1 LSLPWILPT
10 RLSSCRRPA
19 VVALHA
25 EHATGAGIGIEPQ
38 HTSIRREPFQ
48 AVMGFA
54 VRTDIRPLDIGKG
67 SGPFSAYAVQNL
79 IERADFARL
88 HTFAGTI
95 RLCRCRF
102 GNRGCADQKQTYQ
115 RRKVPHGPPFTAESL
130 NST

>member
-38 HTSIRREPFQ
+38 HAPIWREPFQ
-48 AVMGFA
+48 TVMGFA
-54 VRTDIRPLDIGKG
+54 IWTDIRALDIGEG
-67 SGPFSAYAVQNL
+67 TRPLAAYTVEDL

-88 HTFAGTI
+88 HAFARAVG
-95 RLCRCRF
+95 LSRCRS
-102 GNRGCADQKQTYQ
+102 GNRGCADQK
-115 RRKVPHGPPFTAESL
+115 
-130 NST
+130 